1 MEFLRD
7 VLSGK
12 KSVFKLKDAVPVRVP
27 ILKAISVKTVYQ
39 YVSDKQKFL
48 TYLPDLLDDDIIGFD
63 RNFLFTI
70 VNTIDSTYFPQ
81 QLEEYQDKKLAILG
95 SKKEDKIS
103 IKPEMLELLNNFG
116 SRRY

>member
-27 ILKAISVKTVYQ
+27 VLKGISVKTVYQ
-39 YVSDKQKFL
+39 YVSDKQQFQS
-48 TYLPDLLDDDIIGFD
+48 YLPDLMDEDIIGFD

-70 VNTIDSTYFPQ
+70 VNTIDSTYFPK
-81 QLEEYQDKKLAILG
+81 QLEEYQDKKLAILA
-95 SKKEDKIS
+95 SKKEDKI
-103 IKPEMLELLNNFG
+103 
-116 SRRY
+116 